1 LCHICNHKALNP
13 DHLKRHIK
21 VVHKGT
27 KQYRCKICGTFYSK
41 STNLT
46 EHIGLKH
53 LNYKDSKTW
62 RLPENRDVRHA
73 AVRHDAFQF
82 IPSGEDEIP
91 RDDFNGVQ
99 DQIPSSRDTPVF
111 HVEEEEPQQVS
122 EASDRNQIL
131 PKVVT
136 SLAVSRPA
144 KPLSTHAPA
153 ERETMILKTRIY
165 ERNYERIHTEDK
177 QLILP
182 QVNRSMPDMPSIE
195 VQEEP
200 RKVSH
205 ASSAYPTVS
214 RKAGT
219 ISSKNTKAKRKR
231 FK

>member
-1 LCHICNHKALNP
+1 MGCNHKALNP

-91 RDDFNGVQ
+91 R
-99 DQIPSSRDTPVF
+99 SRDTP
-111 HVEEEEPQQVS
+111 EEEEPQQVS

-136 SLAVSRPA
+136 
-144 KPLSTHAPA
+144 
-153 ERETMILKTRIY
+153 
-165 ERNYERIHTEDK
+165 
-177 QLILP
+177 
-182 QVNRSMPDMPSIE
+182 
-195 VQEEP
+195 
-200 RKVSH
+200 
-205 ASSAYPTVS
+205 
-214 RKAGT
+214 
-219 ISSKNTKAKRKR
+219 
-231 FK
+231 